1 MKLSWKARSC
11 LQNMHTVAKYIFCS
25 WISYKI
31 SKSLRTRMR
40 AKRASEFRNIRQY
53 LAIFSNIQQYSAIF
67 DNIRQYSA
75 IFGNIQLY
83 SAIFRDIR
91 QYLAIFSN
99 NRQYLDIFGNIQQ
112 YSAIFGKIPQKCGFC
127 LNVRA
132 ATVVIGTHKV
142 SLSITEQLLDVCV
155 SLEAFWASTTKKI
168 RSFFDAPIGTR
179 EPKILGFLGQDGPK
193 NREKH

>member
-1 MKLSWKARSC
+1 MLLKLKRSC
-11 LQNMHTVAKYIFCS
+11 HAWAMHTVAKYNFCS
-25 WISYKI
+25 KISYEI
-31 SKSLRTRMR
+31 SKSNERGCER
-40 AKRASEFRNIRQY
+40 SEHP
-53 LAIFSNIQQYSAIF
+53 S
-67 DNIRQYSA
+67 SA
-75 IFGNIQLY
+75 IFGNI
-83 SAIFRDIR
+83 R
-91 QYLAIFSN
+91 QYSV
-99 NRQYLDIFGNIQQ
+99 IFGNIQK